1 MQARSNRTFIC
12 SVAFLDIIEYSKKG
26 VTSQIALKEQLNRVL
41 GEALKGVAASDRI
54 ILDTG
59 DGAAI
64 SFVGDPE
71 QALFVSLMLRDAVEQ
86 RQPAVTDEL
95 NVRIGIN
102 LGPVKLIKD
111 LNGQANIVGDGI
123 NVAQR
128 IMSFAEPN
136 QILVSR
142 SYYEVVSCLSDAYA
156 KMFHYEGSRTDKH
169 VREHEVYAVG
179 DSAGEL
185 RRSLEA
191 AQAPASRLPFGA
203 TVTRSVADRAASAL
217 AHARDGLHARPRVS
231 TALAVT
237 VILALAVAL
246 RGTRDRTE
254 PQAAQA
260 PAAPPKVTKSV
271 APLPPERASR
281 PAQDAA
287 AAVAPPQKKVAP
299 APERSEAPRVATP
312 AAKERQPRER
322 VTRRAPDPVPAA
334 APAPAPPAQ
343 PGFLAFAITPWGEI
357 IVDGKSIGVSPPLQ
371 VMQVGPGRHRV
382 EVRNTS
388 FTPHVQIVEVKSGE
402 RIRIR
407 HRFQ

>member
-1 MQARSNRTFIC
+1 MQARGNRTFIC

-41 GEALKGVAASDRI
+41 GEALKGVAPTDRI

-71 QALFVSLMLRDAVEQ
+71 QALFVSLMLRNAVEH
-86 RQPAVTDEL
+86 RKPGVADDL

-111 LNGQANIVGDGI
+111 LNGQSNIVGDGI

-142 SYYEVVSCLSDAYA
+142 SYYEVVQCLSDAYA

-185 RRSLEA
+185 RQSIEA
-191 AQAPASRLPFGA
+191 AQTTASQLPFGLNL
-203 TVTRSVADRAASAL
+203 TRSIVDRLVDSTVRTTVRV
-217 AHARDGLHARPRVS
+217 RDGLHARPRLS
-231 TALAVT
+231 TALAVAG
-237 VILALAVAL
+237 ILAFAITVRAA
-246 RGTRDRTE
+246 RE
-254 PQAAQA
+254 KPVQVAQA
-260 PAAPPKVTKSV
+260 PTPPAVKIAPP
-271 APLPPERASR
+271 
-281 PAQDAA
+281 
-287 AAVAPPQKKVAP
+287 
-299 APERSEAPRVATP
+299 
-312 AAKERQPRER
+312 
-322 VTRRAPDPVPAA
+322 
-334 APAPAPPAQ
+334 APAPAPTPPEPKVEAKAPEEKPAPPARKEKPREKVAKSQ
-343 PGFLAFAITPWGEI
+343 APAGSRMPGVVAFTIAPWGEV
-357 IVDGKSIGVSPPLQ
+357 IVDGKSQGVSPPLKELKLA
-371 VMQVGPGRHRV
+371 PGRHRI
-382 EVRNTS
+382 EVRNAG
-388 FTPHVQIVEVKSGE
+388 FTPHIQIVEVKSGE
-402 RIRIR
+402 QIRIR

>member
-1 MQARSNRTFIC
+1 MQARGNRTFIC

-26 VTSQIALKEQLNRVL
+26 VTSQITLKEQLNRVL
-41 GEALKGVAASDRI
+41 GDALKGVAPNDRI

-59 DGAAI
+59 DGAAL

-71 QALFVSLMLRDAVEQ
+71 QALFVSLMLREAVEQ
-86 RQPAVTDEL
+86 RRPGVADEL

-179 DSAGEL
+179 DSAGDL

-191 AQAPASRLPFGA
+191 AQTTYPKLQFGISM
-203 TVTRSVADRAASAL
+203 TRSLADRLSSTT
-217 AHARDGLHARPRVS
+217 ARVRDSLHAQPRVS
-231 TALAVT
+231 TALAV
-237 VILALAVAL
+237 VGILALAVAL
-246 RGTRDRTE
+246 RGMRDKPVT
-254 PQAAQA
+254 QVAQT
-260 PAAPPKVTKSV
+260 P
-271 APLPPERASR
+271 
-281 PAQDAA
+281 AA
-287 AAVAPPQKKVAP
+287 AAVTKSISSPRSQKTAPAAKGAVTAP
-299 APERSEAPRVATP
+299 APEEKAADP
-312 AAKERQPRER
+312 AAIEKRAREK
-322 VTRRAPDPVPAA
+322 VAKRAVEPI
-334 APAPAPPAQ
+334 PAPPA
-343 PGFLAFAITPWGEI
+343 PGVLAFAITPWGEI
-357 IVDGKSIGVSPPLQ
+357 IVDGKSLGVSPPLQ
-371 VMQVGPGRHRV
+371 EMQIGPGRHRV
-382 EVRNTS
+382 EVRNTN
-388 FTPHVQIVEVKSGE
+388 FTPYVQVVEVRSGQ

>member
-1 MQARSNRTFIC
+1 MQSRGNRTFIC

-26 VTSQIALKEQLNRVL
+26 VTSQITLKEQLNRVL
-41 GEALKGVAASDRI
+41 GDALKGVAANDRI

-86 RQPAVTDEL
+86 RKPGVTEEL

-111 LNGQANIVGDGI
+111 LNGQSNIVGDGI

-128 IMSFAEPN
+128 IMSFAAPN

-142 SYYEVVSCLSDAYA
+142 SYYEVVQCLSDAYA

-191 AQAPASRLPFGA
+191 AQDTSPRLHFGVRVA
-203 TVTRSVADRAASAL
+203 RSVVEHLSSTTARTTVR
-217 AHARDGLHARPRVS
+217 ARDWLLGRPRAS
-231 TALAVT
+231 TALAVIA
-237 VILALAVAL
+237 ILALAITVRA
-246 RGTRDRTE
+246 TRDK
-254 PQAAQA
+254 PPAQVAQA
-260 PAAPPKVTKSV
+260 PARPPAVKNVAPPK
-271 APLPPERASR
+271 PE
-281 PAQDAA
+281 
-287 AAVAPPQKKVAP
+287 K
-299 APERSEAPRVATP
+299 
-312 AAKERQPRER
+312 
-322 VTRRAPDPVPAA
+322 A
-334 APAPAPPAQ
+334 APAPAPSAPKAEVKAPEEKAAPPPPEKKAREKASKPAAPAGA
-343 PGFLAFAITPWGEI
+343 PGVVALAIAPWGEI
-357 IVDGKSIGVSPPLQ
+357 IVDGKNMGVSPPLQ
-371 VMQVGPGRHRV
+371 ELKLSPGRHRI
-382 EVRNTS
+382 EVRNTA
-388 FTPHVQIVEVKSGE
+388 FTPHVQMVEVKSGE

>member
-1 MQARSNRTFIC
+1 MQARGNRTFIC

-41 GEALKGVAASDRI
+41 GDALKGVAANDRI

-86 RQPAVTDEL
+86 RRPGVTDEL

-136 QILVSR
+136 QVLVSR
-142 SYYEVVSCLSDAYA
+142 SYYEVVSCLSDAHS

-179 DSAGEL
+179 DSAGDL
-185 RRSLEA
+185 RQSIEA
-191 AQAPASRLPFGA
+191 AQAKVAGLQLA
-203 TVTRSVADRAASAL
+203 TITRSAVDKVAQTAL
-217 AHARDGLHARPRVS
+217 LARDGLYARPKLS
-231 TALAVT
+231 TALAV
-237 VILALAVAL
+237 
-246 RGTRDRTE
+246 
-254 PQAAQA
+254 AA
-260 PAAPPKVTKSV
+260 
-271 APLPPERASR
+271 
-281 PAQDAA
+281 
-287 AAVAPPQKKVAP
+287 
-299 APERSEAPRVATP
+299 
-312 AAKERQPRER
+312 
-322 VTRRAPDPVPAA
+322 
-334 APAPAPPAQ
+334 
-343 PGFLAFAITPWGEI
+343 I
-357 IVDGKSIGVSPPLQ
+357 
-371 VMQVGPGRHRV
+371 
-382 EVRNTS
+382 
-388 FTPHVQIVEVKSGE
+388 
-402 RIRIR
+402 
-407 HRFQ
+407 

>member
-71 QALFVSLMLRDAVEQ
+71 QALFVSLMLRNAVEQ
-86 RQPAVTDEL
+86 RKPGVTDEL
-95 NVRIGIN
+95 NVRIGVN

-185 RRSLEA
+185 RQSIEAAQTTTSQLPFALSLTRSIVERLANATVRAAVRARDELHARPRLSTALAVVAILAFAITLRVTRDKPPVQVAQAPAPPAVKNVAPPKVEKAAPAQEA
-191 AQAPASRLPFGA
+191 APAPSAPKPEVKAPEEKPAPPARKEKAREKAPKRTESAQAPAS
-203 TVTRSVADRAASAL
+203 SAL
-217 AHARDGLHARPRVS
+217 
-231 TALAVT
+231 
-237 VILALAVAL
+237 
-246 RGTRDRTE
+246 
-254 PQAAQA
+254 
-260 PAAPPKVTKSV
+260 
-271 APLPPERASR
+271 
-281 PAQDAA
+281 
-287 AAVAPPQKKVAP
+287 
-299 APERSEAPRVATP
+299 
-312 AAKERQPRER
+312 
-322 VTRRAPDPVPAA
+322 
-334 APAPAPPAQ
+334 
-343 PGFLAFAITPWGEI
+343 PGVVAFAITPWGEV
-357 IVDGKSIGVSPPLQ
+357 IVDGKSLGVSPPLQ
-371 VMQVGPGRHRV
+371 ELRLAPGRHRI

>member
-1 MQARSNRTFIC
+1 MQARGNRTFIC

-71 QALFVSLMLRDAVEQ
+71 EALFVSLMLRNAVEH
-86 RQPAVTDEL
+86 RKPGVTNEL

-142 SYYEVVSCLSDAYA
+142 SYYEVVSCLSEAYG

-185 RRSLEA
+185 RQSIEA
-191 AQAPASRLPFGA
+191 AQTTTSQLPFA
-203 TVTRSVADRAASAL
+203 FSLTRSFVERLADTTVRST
-217 AHARDGLHARPRVS
+217 ARVRDELHASPRVS
-231 TALAVT
+231 TALAV
-237 VILALAVAL
+237 VAILALAITVRA
-246 RGTRDRTE
+246 TRDK
-254 PQAAQA
+254 PPVQVAQA
-260 PAAPPKVTKSV
+260 PVPPAVKNVAPPK
-271 APLPPERASR
+271 PE
-281 PAQDAA
+281 
-287 AAVAPPQKKVAP
+287 K
-299 APERSEAPRVATP
+299 
-312 AAKERQPRER
+312 
-322 VTRRAPDPVPAA
+322 A
-334 APAPAPPAQ
+334 APAPAPAPSEPKAAVNPPEEKAAPPVPKEKAREKASKRTETTQPPASAAL
-343 PGFLAFAITPWGEI
+343 PGVVAFAIAPWGEI
-357 IVDGKSIGVSPPLQ
+357 IVDGKSLGVSPPLQ
-371 VMQVGPGRHRV
+371 ELRLAPGRHRI

-388 FTPHVQIVEVKSGE
+388 FTPHVQVVEVKSGE

>member
-1 MQARSNRTFIC
+1 MQARGNRTFIC

-41 GEALKGVAASDRI
+41 GDALKGVTANDRI

-71 QALFVSLMLRDAVEQ
+71 QALFVSLMLRNAVEQ
-86 RQPAVTDEL
+86 RKPGVTDEL

-128 IMSFAEPN
+128 IMSFAAPN

-142 SYYEVVSCLSDAYA
+142 SYFEVVSCLSEGYG

-185 RRSLEA
+185 RQSIEA
-191 AQAPASRLPFGA
+191 AQISTSALPFNLGA
-203 TVTRSVADRAASAL
+203 ARSFADRRATGIVR
-217 AHARDGLHARPRVS
+217 ARDDLHARPRLS
-231 TALAVT
+231 TALAVAAILGFAIT
-237 VILALAVAL
+237 VRA
-246 RGTRDRTE
+246 TRE
-254 PQAAQA
+254 KPPAQLAQA
-260 PAAPPKVTKSV
+260 PAAPPV
-271 APLPPERASR
+271 A
-281 PAQDAA
+281 
-287 AAVAPPQKKVAP
+287 KNVAP
-299 APERSEAPRVATP
+299 AKPENI
-312 AAKERQPRER
+312 
-322 VTRRAPDPVPAA
+322 
-334 APAPAPPAQ
+334 APP
-343 PGFLAFAITPWGEI
+343 
-357 IVDGKSIGVSPPLQ
+357 
-371 VMQVGPGRHRV
+371 
-382 EVRNTS
+382 
-388 FTPHVQIVEVKSGE
+388 
-402 RIRIR
+402 
-407 HRFQ
+407 

>member
-1 MQARSNRTFIC
+1 MQARGNRTFIC

-41 GEALKGVAASDRI
+41 GEALKGVQASDRI

-86 RQPAVTDEL
+86 RRPGVTDEL

-111 LNGQANIVGDGI
+111 LNGQSNIVGDGI

-142 SYYEVVSCLSDAYA
+142 SYYEVVQCLSDAYA

-179 DSAGEL
+179 DSTGEL
-185 RRSLEA
+185 RQSIEA
-191 AQAPASRLPFGA
+191 AQTTTSQLPFGLGL
-203 TVTRSVADRAASAL
+203 TRSIVDRLADTVGRTTVRV
-217 AHARDGLHARPRVS
+217 RDGLHARPRVS
-231 TALAVT
+231 AALAVVAILALAVT
-237 VILALAVAL
+237 VRAA
-246 RGTRDRTE
+246 RDK
-254 PQAAQA
+254 PPAQVAQA
-260 PAAPPKVTKSV
+260 PASPPAVKN
-271 APLPPERASR
+271 
-281 PAQDAA
+281 
-287 AAVAPPQKKVAP
+287 VAPPRPEKLAPPPTVSPP
-299 APERSEAPRVATP
+299 APPEPKVVAKAPEEKPAPPAPKAREKAAKRAEPAKAPATP
-312 AAKERQPRER
+312 AA
-322 VTRRAPDPVPAA
+322 
-334 APAPAPPAQ
+334 
-343 PGFLAFAITPWGEI
+343 PGIVAFAIAPWGEI
-357 IVDGKSIGVSPPLQ
+357 IVDGKSQGVSPPLQ
-371 VMQVGPGRHRV
+371 QLQLSPGRHRI
-382 EVRNTS
+382 EVRNTGS
-388 FTPHVQIVEVKSGE
+388 TPHVQIVEVKSGE
-402 RIRIR
+402 QIRIR

>member
-1 MQARSNRTFIC
+1 MQAGRGNRTFIC

-41 GEALKGVAASDRI
+41 GEALKGVAATDRI
-54 ILDTG
+54 ILDTV

-71 QALFVSLMLRDAVEQ
+71 QALFVSLVLRNAVEQ
-86 RQPAVTDEL
+86 RKPGVTDEL

-142 SYYEVVSCLSDAYA
+142 SYYEVVSCLSEAYG

-185 RRSLEA
+185 RQSIEA
-191 AQAPASRLPFGA
+191 AQTATSQLPFGLSL
-203 TVTRSVADRAASAL
+203 TRSVVDRLASTTVRATVRV
-217 AHARDGLHARPRVS
+217 RDGLHARPRLS
-231 TALAVT
+231 TALAVAA
-237 VILALAVAL
+237 ILALAITVRA
-246 RGTRDRTE
+246 TRDR
-254 PQAAQA
+254 PPVQVAQA
-260 PAAPPKVTKSV
+260 PAAPPAVKN
-271 APLPPERASR
+271 
-281 PAQDAA
+281 
-287 AAVAPPQKKVAP
+287 VAPPQAEK
-299 APERSEAPRVATP
+299 
-312 AAKERQPRER
+312 
-322 VTRRAPDPVPAA
+322 A
-334 APAPAPPAQ
+334 APAPREAAPAPKAEVKAPEEKPAPPARKEKARAKAPKRTETAQ
-343 PGFLAFAITPWGEI
+343 AAQAPASSALPGVVALAIAPWGEI
-357 IVDGKSIGVSPPLQ
+357 IVDGKSLGVSPPLQ
-371 VMQVGPGRHRV
+371 ELRLAPGRHRI

-388 FTPHVQIVEVKSGE
+388 FTPHVQIVEVNSGE

>member
-1 MQARSNRTFIC
+1 MQSRGNRTFIC

-26 VTSQIALKEQLNRVL
+26 VTSQITLKEQLNRVL
-41 GEALKGVAASDRI
+41 GDALKGVAANDRI

-86 RQPAVTDEL
+86 RKPGVTEEL

-111 LNGQANIVGDGI
+111 LNGQSNIVGDGI

-128 IMSFAEPN
+128 VMSFAAPN

-142 SYYEVVSCLSDAYA
+142 SYYEVVQCLSDAYA

-179 DSAGEL
+179 DSTGEL

-191 AQAPASRLPFGA
+191 AQDTSPRLHFGVSMARAVVERLTTTRA
-203 TVTRSVADRAASAL
+203 TVSA
-217 AHARDGLHARPRVS
+217 RGWLHGRPRVS
-231 TALAVT
+231 TALAVIA
-237 VILALAVAL
+237 ILTLAIAVRAA
-246 RGTRDRTE
+246 RDR
-254 PQAAQA
+254 PPAQVAQA
-260 PAAPPKVTKSV
+260 PAPPPAVKNVTPPK
-271 APLPPERASR
+271 PE
-281 PAQDAA
+281 
-287 AAVAPPQKKVAP
+287 K
-299 APERSEAPRVATP
+299 
-312 AAKERQPRER
+312 
-322 VTRRAPDPVPAA
+322 A
-334 APAPAPPAQ
+334 APAPAPSAPKAEVKAPEEKAAPPAPQ
-343 PGFLAFAITPWGEI
+343 EKKARDKASKPAAPAGAPGVVALAIAPWGEV
-357 IVDGKSIGVSPPLQ
+357 IVDGKNMGVSPPLQ
-371 VMQVGPGRHRV
+371 ELKLSPGRHRI
-382 EVRNTS
+382 EVRNTA
-388 FTPHVQIVEVKSGE
+388 FTPHVQMVEVKSGE

>member
-1 MQARSNRTFIC
+1 MQARGNRTFIC

-41 GEALKGVAASDRI
+41 GDALKGVAASDRI

-71 QALFVSLMLRDAVEQ
+71 QALFVSLMLREAVEQ
-86 RQPAVTDEL
+86 RRPGVTDEL

-136 QILVSR
+136 QVLVSR
-142 SYYEVVSCLSDAYA
+142 SYYEVVSCLSDAYS

-179 DSAGEL
+179 DSAGDL
-185 RRSLEA
+185 RQSIEA
-191 AQAPASRLPFGA
+191 AQAKAAGLQIASITKVMVDRLANLTLRVRG
-203 TVTRSVADRAASAL
+203 
-217 AHARDGLHARPRVS
+217 GLYVRPRLS
-231 TALAVT
+231 TGLAVAA
-237 VILALAVAL
+237 ILALAIGIRA
-246 RGTRDRTE
+246 TRE
-254 PQAAQA
+254 KPVQIAQ
-260 PAAPPKVTKSV
+260 
-271 APLPPERASR
+271 
-281 PAQDAA
+281 
-287 AAVAPPQKKVAP
+287 
-299 APERSEAPRVATP
+299 
-312 AAKERQPRER
+312 
-322 VTRRAPDPVPAA
+322 
-334 APAPAPPAQ
+334 APAPPAPVKVAPPAKVEKIAPPAPVAAPKPPEPKVQ
-343 PGFLAFAITPWGEI
+343 AKAPEEKPAPPRKEKALEKPSKRAENAPRPAPSGPPGIVMLAVAPWGEV
-357 IVDGKSIGVSPPLQ
+357 IVDGKNLGVSPPLQ
-371 VMQVGPGRHRV
+371 ELQLSPGRHRI

-388 FTPHVQIVEVKSGE
+388 FAPHIQIVEVKSGE

>member
-1 MQARSNRTFIC
+1 MQATKGNRTFIC

-41 GEALKGVAASDRI
+41 GEALKGVQASDRI

-86 RQPAVTDEL
+86 RRPGVTDEL

-111 LNGQANIVGDGI
+111 LNGQSNIVGDGI

-142 SYYEVVSCLSDAYA
+142 SYYEVVQCLSDAYA

-185 RRSLEA
+185 RQSIEA
-191 AQAPASRLPFGA
+191 AQTTTSQLPFAGA
-203 TVTRSVADRAASAL
+203 RSLAALTRSVVERLANTTARAT
-217 AHARDGLHARPRVS
+217 AHVRDGLHARPRVS
-231 TALAVT
+231 TALAV
-237 VILALAVAL
+237 VGILALAVTVRAA
-246 RGTRDRTE
+246 RDR
-254 PQAAQA
+254 PPAQVAQA
-260 PAAPPKVTKSV
+260 PAPP
-271 APLPPERASR
+271 
-281 PAQDAA
+281 PA
-287 AAVAPPQKKVAP
+287 VKTAP
-299 APERSEAPRVATP
+299 AKVVPPP
-312 AAKERQPRER
+312 A
-322 VTRRAPDPVPAA
+322 PVPAPTPP
-334 APAPAPPAQ
+334 APKVEAKAPEEKPAPPARKAREKAPKRTETAAASAAAAA
-343 PGFLAFAITPWGEI
+343 PGVVAFAIAPWGEI
-357 IVDGKSIGVSPPLQ
+357 IVDGKSQGVSPPLQ
-371 VMQVGPGRHRV
+371 QLQLSPGRHRI
-382 EVRNTS
+382 EVRNAS

-402 RIRIR
+402 QIRIR

>member
-1 MQARSNRTFIC
+1 MQAGRGNRTFIC

-41 GEALKGVAASDRI
+41 GEALKGVAATDRI

-71 QALFVSLMLRDAVEQ
+71 QALFVSLMLRNAVEH
-86 RQPAVTDEL
+86 RKPGVTDEL

-142 SYYEVVSCLSDAYA
+142 SYYEVVSCLSDAYG

-185 RRSLEA
+185 RLSIEA
-191 AQAPASRLPFGA
+191 AQTTSSQLPFGFSMTRSIVERLANNTIQA
-203 TVTRSVADRAASAL
+203 TVR
-217 AHARDGLHARPRVS
+217 ARDGLHARPRLS
-231 TALAVT
+231 TALAV
-237 VILALAVAL
+237 VAILALAVTVRAM
-246 RGTRDRTE
+246 RDKPPVQVAQAPAPPPVVKNVAPPSAEKAAPAPREAAPAPSEPKAAVKAPEEKAAPPAQKAREKVSKRTE
-254 PQAAQA
+254 TAQA
-260 PAAPPKVTKSV
+260 PAAS
-271 APLPPERASR
+271 ALPG
-281 PAQDAA
+281 
-287 AAVAPPQKKVAP
+287 VV
-299 APERSEAPRVATP
+299 
-312 AAKERQPRER
+312 
-322 VTRRAPDPVPAA
+322 
-334 APAPAPPAQ
+334 
-343 PGFLAFAITPWGEI
+343 AFAITPWGEV
-357 IVDGKSIGVSPPLQ
+357 IVDGKSMGVSPPLRELRLA
-371 VMQVGPGRHRV
+371 PGRHRV

>member
-71 QALFVSLMLRDAVEQ
+71 QALFVSLMLRNAVEQ
-86 RQPAVTDEL
+86 RKPGVTDEL
-95 NVRIGIN
+95 NVRIGVN

-185 RRSLEA
+185 RQSIEAAQTATSQLPFALSLTRSTVERLANASVRVAVRARDELHA
-191 AQAPASRLPFGA
+191 RPRLSTALAVVAILALAITLRVTRDKPPVQVAQAPAQPAVKNVAPPKVEKAAPSPSEPKAEVKAPEEKPAPPARKEKAREKAPKRTESAQAPAS
-203 TVTRSVADRAASAL
+203 SAL
-217 AHARDGLHARPRVS
+217 
-231 TALAVT
+231 
-237 VILALAVAL
+237 
-246 RGTRDRTE
+246 
-254 PQAAQA
+254 
-260 PAAPPKVTKSV
+260 
-271 APLPPERASR
+271 
-281 PAQDAA
+281 
-287 AAVAPPQKKVAP
+287 
-299 APERSEAPRVATP
+299 
-312 AAKERQPRER
+312 
-322 VTRRAPDPVPAA
+322 
-334 APAPAPPAQ
+334 
-343 PGFLAFAITPWGEI
+343 PGVVAFAITPWGEV
-357 IVDGKSIGVSPPLQ
+357 IVDGKSVGVSPPLQ
-371 VMQVGPGRHRV
+371 ELRLAPGRHRI

-388 FTPHVQIVEVKSGE
+388 FTPHLQVVEVKSGE

>member
-1 MQARSNRTFIC
+1 MQARGNRTFIC

-41 GEALKGVAASDRI
+41 GEALKGVAPSDRI

-71 QALFVSLMLRDAVEQ
+71 QALFVSLVLRNAVEQ
-86 RQPAVTDEL
+86 RKPGVTDEL
-95 NVRIGIN
+95 NVRIGVN

-185 RRSLEA
+185 RQSIEA
-191 AQAPASRLPFGA
+191 AQTTTSQLPFALSLTRSIVERLANA
-203 TVTRSVADRAASAL
+203 TVRAAVR
-217 AHARDGLHARPRVS
+217 ARDDLHERPRLS
-231 TALAVT
+231 TALAV
-237 VILALAVAL
+237 VAILAFAITL
-246 RGTRDRTE
+246 RVTRDK
-254 PQAAQA
+254 PPVQVAQA
-260 PAAPPKVTKSV
+260 PAPPVVKNVAPPKAEK
-271 APLPPERASR
+271 
-281 PAQDAA
+281 
-287 AAVAPPQKKVAP
+287 
-299 APERSEAPRVATP
+299 
-312 AAKERQPRER
+312 
-322 VTRRAPDPVPAA
+322 A
-334 APAPAPPAQ
+334 APAPAPAPSEPKAVVKAPEEEKAAPPAPKEKAREKASKRTETTQ
-343 PGFLAFAITPWGEI
+343 PPASSALPGVVALAITPWGEV
-357 IVDGKSIGVSPPLQ
+357 IVDGKRLGVSPPLQ
-371 VMQVGPGRHRV
+371 ELRLPPGRHRI

>member
-1 MQARSNRTFIC
+1 MQASRGNRTFIC

-41 GEALKGVAASDRI
+41 GEALKGVAANDRI

-86 RQPAVTDEL
+86 RRPGVTEEL

-111 LNGQANIVGDGI
+111 LNGQSNIVGDGI

-142 SYYEVVSCLSDAYA
+142 SYYEVVQCLSDAYA

-179 DSAGEL
+179 DSAGDL
-185 RRSLEA
+185 RKSIEA
-191 AQAPASRLPFGA
+191 AQTTATGRHEFGRSF
-203 TVTRSVADRAASAL
+203 TRSIVDRL
-217 AHARDGLHARPRVS
+217 AQTTVRVREGLHARPRIS
-231 TALAVT
+231 TALAV
-237 VILALAVAL
+237 VAILALAVSVRAA
-246 RGTRDRTE
+246 RDK
-254 PQAAQA
+254 PAQVAQA
-260 PAAPPKVTKSV
+260 PTPPPVVK
-271 APLPPERASR
+271 R
-281 PAQDAA
+281 
-287 AAVAPPQKKVAP
+287 VAPPPKPEKPAP
-299 APERSEAPRVATP
+299 APKAPVAVPPPAVVKAPEEPPAPPARVERKAREKAPRRT
-312 AAKERQPRER
+312 E
-322 VTRRAPDPVPAA
+322 TAA
-334 APAPAPPAQ
+334 APAVAAAP
-343 PGFLAFAITPWGEI
+343 GVVAFAISPWGEI
-357 IVDGKSIGVSPPLQ
+357 IVDGESQGVSPPLQ
-371 VMQVGPGRHRV
+371 KLQLSPGRHRI
-382 EVRNTS
+382 EVRNAS
-388 FTPHVQIVEVKSGE
+388 FTPHIQIVEVKSGE
-402 RIRIR
+402 QIRIR

>member
-1 MQARSNRTFIC
+1 MQASSRGNRTFIC

-71 QALFVSLMLRDAVEQ
+71 QALFVSLMLRNAVEQ
-86 RQPAVTDEL
+86 RKPGVTDEL
-95 NVRIGIN
+95 NVRIGVN

-142 SYYEVVSCLSDAYA
+142 SYYEVVSCLSDGYA

-185 RRSLEA
+185 RQSIEA
-191 AQAPASRLPFGA
+191 AQTATSQLPFAVSLTRSTVERLGNA
-203 TVTRSVADRAASAL
+203 TVRAAVR
-217 AHARDGLHARPRVS
+217 ARDELHARPRLS
-231 TALAVT
+231 TALAV
-237 VILALAVAL
+237 VAI
-246 RGTRDRTE
+246 
-254 PQAAQA
+254 
-260 PAAPPKVTKSV
+260 
-271 APLPPERASR
+271 
-281 PAQDAA
+281 
-287 AAVAPPQKKVAP
+287 
-299 APERSEAPRVATP
+299 
-312 AAKERQPRER
+312 
-322 VTRRAPDPVPAA
+322 
-334 APAPAPPAQ
+334 
-343 PGFLAFAITPWGEI
+343 LAFAITLRMTRDKPPVQVAQAPAMKSAPPAKVEKIAPPAAPPAPMPPEPKVRAKAPEEKPAPPPRKEKPREKAAKRADTASTGTPGVVAFTIAPWGEI
-357 IVDGKSIGVSPPLQ
+357 IVDGKSQGVSPPLKELKLS
-371 VMQVGPGRHRV
+371 PGRHRI
-382 EVRNTS
+382 EVRNAGFS
-388 FTPHVQIVEVKSGE
+388 PHIQIVEVKSGE
-402 RIRIR
+402 QIRIR

>member
-1 MQARSNRTFIC
+1 MQAGRGNRTFIC

-41 GEALKGVAASDRI
+41 GEALKGVAATDRI

-71 QALFVSLMLRDAVEQ
+71 QALFVSLMLRNAVEH
-86 RQPAVTDEL
+86 RKPGVTDEL

-142 SYYEVVSCLSDAYA
+142 SYYEVVSCLSEAYG

-185 RRSLEA
+185 RQSIEAAQTTTSQLPFGLNLTRSIVDRLASTTVRTSVRVRDGLRARPRLSTALAVAAILALAITVRATRDRPPAQVAQAPAPPPAVKNVAPPQAEKAAPAPKEA
-191 AQAPASRLPFGA
+191 APAPKGEAKAPQEKAAPPAPKQKAREKAPRRTETAQAPAS
-203 TVTRSVADRAASAL
+203 SAL
-217 AHARDGLHARPRVS
+217 PGVV
-231 TALAVT
+231 ALA
-237 VILALAVAL
+237 IA
-246 RGTRDRTE
+246 
-254 PQAAQA
+254 
-260 PAAPPKVTKSV
+260 
-271 APLPPERASR
+271 
-281 PAQDAA
+281 
-287 AAVAPPQKKVAP
+287 
-299 APERSEAPRVATP
+299 
-312 AAKERQPRER
+312 
-322 VTRRAPDPVPAA
+322 
-334 APAPAPPAQ
+334 
-343 PGFLAFAITPWGEI
+343 PWGEI
-357 IVDGKSIGVSPPLQ
+357 IVDGKSLGVSPPLQ
-371 VMQVGPGRHRV
+371 ELRLAPGRHRI

>member
-1 MQARSNRTFIC
+1 MQARGNRTFIC

-71 QALFVSLMLRDAVEQ
+71 QALFVSLMLRNAVEK
-86 RQPAVTDEL
+86 RKPGVIDDL

-142 SYYEVVSCLSDAYA
+142 SYYEVVSCLSDAYG

-185 RRSLEA
+185 RQSIEA
-191 AQAPASRLPFGA
+191 AQTTSPHVFGHGL
-203 TVTRSVADRAASAL
+203 TRSIVDRL
-217 AHARDGLHARPRVS
+217 AQTSLRVREGLHARPRVS
-231 TALAVT
+231 TALAV
-237 VILALAVAL
+237 VAILVLAIIV
-246 RGTRDRTE
+246 RVTRDKPPVRV
-254 PQAAQA
+254 AQA
-260 PAAPPKVTKSV
+260 PAPPAVKNVAPPKTEK
-271 APLPPERASR
+271 
-281 PAQDAA
+281 
-287 AAVAPPQKKVAP
+287 
-299 APERSEAPRVATP
+299 
-312 AAKERQPRER
+312 
-322 VTRRAPDPVPAA
+322 A
-334 APAPAPPAQ
+334 APAPAPSEPKAAVKAPEEKAAPPAPTEKAREKAPKRTETAQ
-343 PGFLAFAITPWGEI
+343 APASAALPGVVAFAITPWGEV
-357 IVDGKSIGVSPPLQ
+357 IVDGKRLGVSPPLQ
-371 VMQVGPGRHRV
+371 ELRLAPGRHRI
-382 EVRNTS
+382 EVRNTN
-388 FTPHVQIVEVKSGE
+388 FTPHVQVVEVKSGE

>member
-1 MQARSNRTFIC
+1 MQPRGNRTFIC

-26 VTSQIALKEQLNRVL
+26 VTSQIALKEQLNKVL
-41 GEALKGVAASDRI
+41 GDALKGVSPNDRI

-71 QALFVSLMLRDAVEQ
+71 QALFVSLMLRNAAEQ
-86 RQPAVTDEL
+86 RKPGATDEL

-142 SYYEVVSCLSDAYA
+142 SYYEVVSCLSEAYG

-185 RRSLEA
+185 RQSIEAAQTTSTELSFGLRLTRSIVERLANTTVRTAVRVRDRLHARPRLSTALAVVAILALAITVRATRDRPPVQVAQAPAPPPAVKNVAPPKAEKAAPAPKEA
-191 AQAPASRLPFGA
+191 APAPKVEVKAPEEKAAPPAPGQKAREKAPKRTETAQAPASPALPG
-203 TVTRSVADRAASAL
+203 VVAL
-217 AHARDGLHARPRVS
+217 AIA
-231 TALAVT
+231 
-237 VILALAVAL
+237 
-246 RGTRDRTE
+246 
-254 PQAAQA
+254 
-260 PAAPPKVTKSV
+260 
-271 APLPPERASR
+271 
-281 PAQDAA
+281 
-287 AAVAPPQKKVAP
+287 
-299 APERSEAPRVATP
+299 
-312 AAKERQPRER
+312 
-322 VTRRAPDPVPAA
+322 
-334 APAPAPPAQ
+334 
-343 PGFLAFAITPWGEI
+343 PWGEV
-357 IVDGKSIGVSPPLQ
+357 IVDGKSLGVSPPVQELRLA
-371 VMQVGPGRHRV
+371 PGRHRI

-388 FTPHVQIVEVKSGE
+388 FTPHVQVVEVKSGE

>member
-71 QALFVSLMLRDAVEQ
+71 QALFVSLMLRNAVEQ
-86 RQPAVTDEL
+86 RKPGVTDEL

-185 RRSLEA
+185 RQSIEAAQTTASQLPYALSLTRSIVERVADATVRTAVSTRDELHASPRLSTVLAVVAILAFAITLRVTRDKPPVQVAQVPAPPAAKNVAPPKVEKAAPAPKEA
-191 AQAPASRLPFGA
+191 APLPGEPKAAVKAPEEKPAPPARKEKAREKAPKRTESAQAPAS
-203 TVTRSVADRAASAL
+203 SAL
-217 AHARDGLHARPRVS
+217 
-231 TALAVT
+231 
-237 VILALAVAL
+237 
-246 RGTRDRTE
+246 
-254 PQAAQA
+254 
-260 PAAPPKVTKSV
+260 
-271 APLPPERASR
+271 
-281 PAQDAA
+281 
-287 AAVAPPQKKVAP
+287 
-299 APERSEAPRVATP
+299 
-312 AAKERQPRER
+312 
-322 VTRRAPDPVPAA
+322 
-334 APAPAPPAQ
+334 
-343 PGFLAFAITPWGEI
+343 PGVVAFAITPWGEV
-357 IVDGKSIGVSPPLQ
+357 IVDGKSLGVSPPLQ
-371 VMQVGPGRHRV
+371 ELRLAPGRHRI

-388 FTPHVQIVEVKSGE
+388 FTPHLQVVEVKSGE

>member
-1 MQARSNRTFIC
+1 MQARGNRTFIC

-41 GEALKGVAASDRI
+41 GEALKGVQANDRI

-86 RQPAVTDEL
+86 RRPGVTEEL

-111 LNGQANIVGDGI
+111 LNGQSNIVGDGI

-142 SYYEVVSCLSDAYA
+142 SYYEVVQCLSDAYA

-179 DSAGEL
+179 DSAGDL
-185 RRSLEA
+185 RKSIEA
-191 AQAPASRLPFGA
+191 AQTTATGLQQFSRGITR
-203 TVTRSVADRAASAL
+203 TVVDRL
-217 AHARDGLHARPRVS
+217 AQTTLRVRDGLHARPRVS
-231 TALAVT
+231 TALAV
-237 VILALAVAL
+237 VAILALAVTVRAA
-246 RGTRDRTE
+246 RDRPPAQVAQAPAPPPAVKSAPAKVVPPASVPAPTPPAPKVEVKAPEEQRPPPPARKAREKAAKRTE
-254 PQAAQA
+254 TAQA
-260 PAAPPKVTKSV
+260 PAAPGVV
-271 APLPPERASR
+271 
-281 PAQDAA
+281 
-287 AAVAPPQKKVAP
+287 
-299 APERSEAPRVATP
+299 
-312 AAKERQPRER
+312 
-322 VTRRAPDPVPAA
+322 
-334 APAPAPPAQ
+334 
-343 PGFLAFAITPWGEI
+343 AFAIAPWGEI
-357 IVDGKSIGVSPPLQ
+357 IVDGKSQGVSPPLQ
-371 VMQVGPGRHRV
+371 QLQLSPGRHRI
-382 EVRNTS
+382 EVRNAG

-402 RIRIR
+402 QIRIR

>member
-1 MQARSNRTFIC
+1 MQARGNRTFIC

-26 VTSQIALKEQLNRVL
+26 VTSQITLKEQLNRVL
-41 GEALKGVAASDRI
+41 GDALKGVAANDRI

-71 QALFVSLMLRDAVEQ
+71 QALFVSLMLRDAVE
-86 RQPAVTDEL
+86 RRRPGVTEEL

-142 SYYEVVSCLSDAYA
+142 SYYEVVSCLSDAYS

-185 RRSLEA
+185 RQSIEA
-191 AQAPASRLPFGA
+191 AQTTATGLQQFGRSI
-203 TVTRSVADRAASAL
+203 TRSVVDQLAQATLRVRA
-217 AHARDGLHARPRVS
+217 GLHARPRVS
-231 TALAVT
+231 TTLAVVAILALAVT
-237 VILALAVAL
+237 VRAA
-246 RGTRDRTE
+246 RDK
-254 PQAAQA
+254 PVQVAQA
-260 PAAPPKVTKSV
+260 PAPPPVKTAPPVKI
-271 APLPPERASR
+271 
-281 PAQDAA
+281 
-287 AAVAPPQKKVAP
+287 APPAPVPQPVPP
-299 APERSEAPRVATP
+299 APKVEA
-312 AAKERQPRER
+312 
-322 VTRRAPDPVPAA
+322 RAPEEK
-334 APAPAPPAQ
+334 PAPPRVEKPREKVAKRAETAKAPAAGGA
-343 PGFLAFAITPWGEI
+343 PGVVAFAIAPWGEI
-357 IVDGKSIGVSPPLQ
+357 IVDGKSQGVSPPLQ
-371 VMQVGPGRHRV
+371 QLQLSPGRHRI
-382 EVRNTS
+382 EVRNAS
-388 FTPHVQIVEVKSGE
+388 FTPHIQIVEVKSGE
-402 RIRIR
+402 QIRIR

>member
-1 MQARSNRTFIC
+1 MQARGNRTFIC

-41 GEALKGVAASDRI
+41 GEALKGVAAGDRI

-71 QALFVSLMLRDAVEQ
+71 QALFVSLMLRNAVEQ
-86 RQPAVTDEL
+86 RKPGVTDDL

-142 SYYEVVSCLSDAYA
+142 SYYEVVSCLSDAYG

-185 RRSLEA
+185 RQSIEA
-191 AQAPASRLPFGA
+191 AQTTSPHVFGHGL
-203 TVTRSVADRAASAL
+203 TRSIVDRL
-217 AHARDGLHARPRVS
+217 AQTSLHVRDRLTQTTRRVRDGLHVRPRLS
-231 TALAVT
+231 TALAV
-237 VILALAVAL
+237 VAILALAITVRAA
-246 RGTRDRTE
+246 RDRPPVQIAQAPAPPPAVKSVAPPKPEKAAPAAPVPSGPKAEIKAAEDKAAPSAPKEKAREKVSKRTE
-254 PQAAQA
+254 TAQA
-260 PAAPPKVTKSV
+260 PAAS
-271 APLPPERASR
+271 ALPG
-281 PAQDAA
+281 
-287 AAVAPPQKKVAP
+287 VV
-299 APERSEAPRVATP
+299 
-312 AAKERQPRER
+312 
-322 VTRRAPDPVPAA
+322 
-334 APAPAPPAQ
+334 
-343 PGFLAFAITPWGEI
+343 AFAVTPWGEV
-357 IVDGKSIGVSPPLQ
+357 IVDGKSMGVSPPLRELRLS
-371 VMQVGPGRHRV
+371 PGRHRI

-388 FTPHVQIVEVKSGE
+388 FTPHVRIVEVKSGE

>member
-1 MQARSNRTFIC
+1 MQASRGNRTFIC

-41 GEALKGVAASDRI
+41 GEALKGVAAGDRI

-86 RQPAVTDEL
+86 RRPGITDEL

-111 LNGQANIVGDGI
+111 LNGQSNIVGDGI

-142 SYYEVVSCLSDAYA
+142 SYYEVVQCLSDAYA

-185 RRSLEA
+185 RLSIEA
-191 AQAPASRLPFGA
+191 AQTTSTGLQHFGRSITRPVVERLA
-203 TVTRSVADRAASAL
+203 QTTIRV
-217 AHARDGLHARPRVS
+217 RDGLHARPRVS
-231 TALAVT
+231 TALAVAA
-237 VILALAVAL
+237 ILALAVTVRA
-246 RGTRDRTE
+246 TRDK
-254 PQAAQA
+254 PVQVAQA
-260 PAAPPKVTKSV
+260 PAPPPAVKNVAPPK
-271 APLPPERASR
+271 PEK
-281 PAQDAA
+281 
-287 AAVAPPQKKVAP
+287 VAPPPTVSPPTPPEPKVVTKAP
-299 APERSEAPRVATP
+299 AE
-312 AAKERQPRER
+312 
-322 VTRRAPDPVPAA
+322 
-334 APAPAPPAQ
+334 APAPPARKAREQ
-343 PGFLAFAITPWGEI
+343 AAKRAGTPQAPATPAAPGVVAFAITPWGEV
-357 IVDGKSIGVSPPLQ
+357 IVDGKNQGVSPPLQ
-371 VMQVGPGRHRV
+371 RLQLSPGRHRI
-382 EVRNTS
+382 EVRNAS

-402 RIRIR
+402 QIRIR

>member
-1 MQARSNRTFIC
+1 MQARGNRTFIC

-71 QALFVSLMLRDAVEQ
+71 QALFVSLMLRNAVE
-86 RQPAVTDEL
+86 RRKPGVNDEL

-128 IMSFAEPN
+128 IMSFASPN

-142 SYYEVVSCLSDAYA
+142 SYYEVVQCLSDAYA

-179 DSAGEL
+179 DSTGEL
-185 RRSLEA
+185 RQSIEAAQTTTTELPFGLSLTRSIVDRLASTAVRTTVRVREQLHA
-191 AQAPASRLPFGA
+191 SPRLSTVVAVVAILALAITMRVARNKPPAQVAQAPAP
-203 TVTRSVADRAASAL
+203 
-217 AHARDGLHARPRVS
+217 P
-231 TALAVT
+231 AVQN
-237 VILALAVAL
+237 VV
-246 RGTRDRTE
+246 
-254 PQAAQA
+254 
-260 PAAPPKVTKSV
+260 PPKAEK
-271 APLPPERASR
+271 P
-281 PAQDAA
+281 
-287 AAVAPPQKKVAP
+287 AP
-299 APERSEAPRVATP
+299 APE
-312 AAKERQPRER
+312 K
-322 VTRRAPDPVPAA
+322 A
-334 APAPAPPAQ
+334 APAPAPSEPKAAVKAPEEKAAPPAPKAREKAREKKRTETAQ
-343 PGFLAFAITPWGEI
+343 APASSAALPGVVTFAIAPWGEI
-357 IVDGKSIGVSPPLQ
+357 IVDGKSLGVSPPLQ
-371 VMQVGPGRHRV
+371 ELKLAPGRHRI

-388 FTPHVQIVEVKSGE
+388 FTPHIQIVEVKSGE

>member
-1 MQARSNRTFIC
+1 MQASRGNRTFIC

-41 GEALKGVAASDRI
+41 GEALKGVAAGDRI

-71 QALFVSLMLRDAVEQ
+71 QALFVSLMLREAVEQ
-86 RQPAVTDEL
+86 RRPGITDEL

-111 LNGQANIVGDGI
+111 LNGQSNIVGDGI

-142 SYYEVVSCLSDAYA
+142 SYYEVVQCLSDAYA

-185 RRSLEA
+185 RQSIEA
-191 AQAPASRLPFGA
+191 AQTTTSQLPFSLSLTRSIVERLANATARA
-203 TVTRSVADRAASAL
+203 TVRVRDRLRAS
-217 AHARDGLHARPRVS
+217 PRLS
-231 TALAVT
+231 TALAV
-237 VILALAVAL
+237 VAILALAITVRA
-246 RGTRDRTE
+246 TRDK
-254 PQAAQA
+254 PVQVAQA
-260 PAAPPKVTKSV
+260 PAPPPAVKSAPPKVV
-271 APLPPERASR
+271 PP
-281 PAQDAA
+281 PA
-287 AAVAPPQKKVAP
+287 
-299 APERSEAPRVATP
+299 
-312 AAKERQPRER
+312 
-322 VTRRAPDPVPAA
+322 PVPAPTP
-334 APAPAPPAQ
+334 PAPKVEVKAPEEKPAPKAREKAAKRAEPIPTPAS
-343 PGFLAFAITPWGEI
+343 PGIVAFAISPWGEI
-357 IVDGKSIGVSPPLQ
+357 IVDGKNQGVSPPLQ
-371 VMQVGPGRHRV
+371 RLQLSPGRHRI
-382 EVRNTS
+382 EVRNAS

-402 RIRIR
+402 QIRIR

>member
-1 MQARSNRTFIC
+1 MQPSRGNRTFIC

-71 QALFVSLMLRDAVEQ
+71 QALFVSLMLRNAVEQ
-86 RQPAVTDEL
+86 RKPGVTDEL

-102 LGPVKLIKD
+102 LGPVKVIKD

-142 SYYEVVSCLSDAYA
+142 SYYEVVSCLSEAYG

-185 RRSLEA
+185 RQSIEA
-191 AQAPASRLPFGA
+191 AQTTTSQLPFGLSLTRSIVERLANTAVHA
-203 TVTRSVADRAASAL
+203 TVRV
-217 AHARDGLHARPRVS
+217 RDGLHARPRLS
-231 TALAVT
+231 TALAVLA
-237 VILALAVAL
+237 ILALAITVRAA
-246 RGTRDRTE
+246 RDR
-254 PQAAQA
+254 PPVQVAQA
-260 PAAPPKVTKSV
+260 PAPPPAVKNVAPPKAEK
-271 APLPPERASR
+271 A
-281 PAQDAA
+281 
-287 AAVAPPQKKVAP
+287 AP
-299 APERSEAPRVATP
+299 AP
-312 AAKERQPRER
+312 KE
-322 VTRRAPDPVPAA
+322 A
-334 APAPAPPAQ
+334 APAPAPSEPKAEVRAPEAKPAPPARREKAREKTSKRTETAQ
-343 PGFLAFAITPWGEI
+343 APVSPPLPGIVAFAITPWGEV
-357 IVDGKSIGVSPPLQ
+357 IVDGKSAGVSPPLQ
-371 VMQVGPGRHRV
+371 QLQLAPGRHRI

-388 FTPHVQIVEVKSGE
+388 FTPHVQIVEVKSAE

>member
-1 MQARSNRTFIC
+1 MQARGNRTFIC

-26 VTSQIALKEQLNRVL
+26 VTSQIALKEQLNKVL
-41 GEALKGVAASDRI
+41 GDALKGVSPNDRI

-59 DGAAI
+59 DGAAL

-71 QALFVSLMLRDAVEQ
+71 QALFVSLMLREAVEQ
-86 RQPAVTDEL
+86 RRPGVTDGL

-111 LNGQANIVGDGI
+111 LNGQSNIVGDGI

-179 DSAGEL
+179 DSAGDL
-185 RRSLEA
+185 RRSIEA
-191 AQAPASRLPFGA
+191 AQTTPAGLSFGLTMTRAVIDRLS
-203 TVTRSVADRAASAL
+203 TAAVFVRHFL
-217 AHARDGLHARPRVS
+217 RARPRVS
-231 TALAVT
+231 TALAV
-237 VILALAVAL
+237 VAILALAVVL
-246 RGTRDRTE
+246 RGIRE
-254 PQAAQA
+254 KPGAQVAQA
-260 PAAPPKVTKSV
+260 PVPPKVANNITPPQPEKPVPPKQAAAPPPVP
-271 APLPPERASR
+271 APAKKE
-281 PAQDAA
+281 AA
-287 AAVAPPQKKVAP
+287 TP
-299 APERSEAPRVATP
+299 APEETAPVRKEKQAKEKIAKRAEPGP
-312 AAKERQPRER
+312 AASGARGT
-322 VTRRAPDPVPAA
+322 V
-334 APAPAPPAQ
+334 
-343 PGFLAFAITPWGEI
+343 AFAISPWGEI
-357 IVDGKSIGVSPPLQ
+357 LVDGKNLGVSPPVQELQ
-371 VMQVGPGRHRV
+371 LSPGRHRI
-382 EVRNTS
+382 EIRNTS
-388 FTPHVQIVEVKSGE
+388 FAPHVQIVEVKSGE

>member
-1 MQARSNRTFIC
+1 MQARGNRTFIC

-41 GEALKGVAASDRI
+41 GDALKGVQANDRI

-86 RQPAVTDEL
+86 RRPGVTDEL

-111 LNGQANIVGDGI
+111 LNGQSNIVGDGI

-142 SYYEVVSCLSDAYA
+142 SYYEVVQCLSDAYA

-185 RRSLEA
+185 RQSIEA
-191 AQAPASRLPFGA
+191 AQTTTSQLPFSLSLTRSFVERLANSTAQA
-203 TVTRSVADRAASAL
+203 TVRVRDRLRTS
-217 AHARDGLHARPRVS
+217 PRLS
-231 TALAVT
+231 TALAV
-237 VILALAVAL
+237 VAILALAITVRA
-246 RGTRDRTE
+246 TRDK
-254 PQAAQA
+254 PVQVAQA
-260 PAAPPKVTKSV
+260 PAQPPAVKSV
-271 APLPPERASR
+271 AP
-281 PAQDAA
+281 
-287 AAVAPPQKKVAP
+287 PQ
-299 APERSEAPRVATP
+299 
-312 AAKERQPRER
+312 
-322 VTRRAPDPVPAA
+322 A
-334 APAPAPPAQ
+334 APAPVPPPAPVEPRAEVKPPEVKPEPPARKEKKAREKAVRRAEPVAAPAEATAPIAPAE
-343 PGFLAFAITPWGEI
+343 PGVVAFAISPWGEI
-357 IVDGKSIGVSPPLQ
+357 FVDGKSQGVSPPLQ
-371 VMQVGPGRHRV
+371 QLQLSPGRHRV
-382 EVRNTS
+382 EVRNSS

>member
-1 MQARSNRTFIC
+1 MQARGNRTFIC

-41 GEALKGVAASDRI
+41 GEALKGVAPSDRI

-71 QALFVSLMLRDAVEQ
+71 QALFVSLMLRNAVEQ
-86 RQPAVTDEL
+86 RKPGVTDEL

-128 IMSFAEPN
+128 IMSFAAPN

-142 SYYEVVSCLSDAYA
+142 SYYEVVQCLSDAYA

-179 DSAGEL
+179 DSTAEL
-185 RRSLEA
+185 RQSIEA
-191 AQAPASRLPFGA
+191 AQTTTSQLPFGLSL
-203 TVTRSVADRAASAL
+203 TRSIVERLSSTAVQTTVRVRDR
-217 AHARDGLHARPRVS
+217 LHARPRLS
-231 TALAVT
+231 TALAVAG
-237 VILALAVAL
+237 ILAFAITVRAAREKPVQVA
-246 RGTRDRTE
+246 
-254 PQAAQA
+254 Q
-260 PAAPPKVTKSV
+260 
-271 APLPPERASR
+271 
-281 PAQDAA
+281 
-287 AAVAPPQKKVAP
+287 
-299 APERSEAPRVATP
+299 
-312 AAKERQPRER
+312 
-322 VTRRAPDPVPAA
+322 
-334 APAPAPPAQ
+334 APAPPAVKIAPPAPVPAPTPPEPKVEAQ
-343 PGFLAFAITPWGEI
+343 APEVKPAPPPRKEKPREKVAKSQAPAVSRTPGVVVFTIAPWGEV
-357 IVDGKSIGVSPPLQ
+357 IVDGKSQGVSPPLTELKLA
-371 VMQVGPGRHRV
+371 PGRHRI
-382 EVRNTS
+382 EVRNAG
-388 FTPHVQIVEVKSGE
+388 FTPHIQIVEVKSGE
-402 RIRIR
+402 QIRIR

>member
-1 MQARSNRTFIC
+1 MQARGNRTFIC

-41 GEALKGVAASDRI
+41 GDALKGVAAGDRI

-86 RQPAVTDEL
+86 RKAVTDEL

-142 SYYEVVSCLSDAYA
+142 SYYEVVSCLSEAYG

-179 DSAGEL
+179 DSAGDL
-185 RRSLEA
+185 RQSIEA
-191 AQAPASRLPFGA
+191 AQAKAAGLQFSTF
-203 TVTRSVADRAASAL
+203 TRSAVDRVAQAAVR
-217 AHARDGLHARPRVS
+217 ARDGLHARPRLS
-231 TALAVT
+231 TALAVAA
-237 VILALAVAL
+237 ILALALAI
-246 RGTRDRTE
+246 RGTRE
-254 PQAAQA
+254 KPVQVAQA
-260 PAAPPKVTKSV
+260 PAAKP
-271 APLPPERASR
+271 APIK
-281 PAQDAA
+281 
-287 AAVAPPQKKVAP
+287 VAPPP
-299 APERSEAPRVATP
+299 
-312 AAKERQPRER
+312 
-322 VTRRAPDPVPAA
+322 PVPAPTPEPKA
-334 APAPAPPAQ
+334 EAKAPEVKPAPAKPKEKAAKRAERPATGGA
-343 PGFLAFAITPWGEI
+343 PGIVTLTVAPWGEV
-357 IVDGKSIGVSPPLQ
+357 IVDGRNLGVSPPLRELQ
-371 VMQVGPGRHRV
+371 LSPGRHRI

-388 FTPHVQIVEVKSGE
+388 FTPLVQIVEVKSGE

>member
-1 MQARSNRTFIC
+1 MQARGNRTFIC

-41 GEALKGVAASDRI
+41 GDALKGVAANDRI

-86 RQPAVTDEL
+86 RRPGVTDEL

-128 IMSFAEPN
+128 IMSFAAPN

-142 SYYEVVSCLSDAYA
+142 SYYEVVQCLSDAYA

-191 AQAPASRLPFGA
+191 AQDPSPRLHFGVSMARSVVERLTNTTVQA
-203 TVTRSVADRAASAL
+203 TV
-217 AHARDGLHARPRVS
+217 HARTTLHARPRLS
-231 TALAVT
+231 TALT
-237 VILALAVAL
+237 VVAILALAIAVRAA
-246 RGTRDRTE
+246 RDR
-254 PQAAQA
+254 PPAQVAQA
-260 PAAPPKVTKSV
+260 PAAPP
-271 APLPPERASR
+271 
-281 PAQDAA
+281 AA
-287 AAVAPPQKKVAP
+287 KNVAPPKPEKAAP
-299 APERSEAPRVATP
+299 AP
-312 AAKERQPRER
+312 KE
-322 VTRRAPDPVPAA
+322 A
-334 APAPAPPAQ
+334 APAPAPSAPKAEVKAPEEEAAPPTKAREKAPKRAETAQAPAAPAAA
-343 PGFLAFAITPWGEI
+343 PGVVAFAIAPWGEI
-357 IVDGKSIGVSPPLQ
+357 IVDGKNMGVSPPLQ
-371 VMQVGPGRHRV
+371 ELRLSPGRHRI

-388 FTPHVQIVEVKSGE
+388 FTPHVQIVQVKSGE